1 MRNANGY
8 QTEIE
13 RNWKNRMNRNMN
25 ISSIESVNRKLKKFH
40 VLVVQNN
47 GKEMYKKVYW
57 TC

>member
-1 MRNANGY
+1 MRNANDY

>member
-47 GKEMYKKVYW
+47 GKEMYKKVCW

>member
-13 RNWKNRMNRNMN
+13 RNWKNGMNRNMN

-47 GKEMYKKVYW
+47 GKEMYKKVCW